1 MIGIKSHCL
10 LIYILHLNF
19 AGWWRTWGWEVP
31 RHASILG
38 WCSETV
44 TQRYG
49 WLFYLEVFWHCTCRY
64 GCHVKA
70 LSKLCVELWKLVL
83 DGQSLWVCWFIIFF
97 NVKYCLTVI
106 TLCNVTHVPA
116 DFQMRCPHGKK
127 TKVYKRAKLEK
138 FAHYLMKDGL
148 ISRLSVYEDRECK
161 QKFLSIYLSI
171 IHGS

>member
-1 MIGIKSHCL
+1 MCLYISYIWTLQDDEEHEVEKYLDMPPSWVDALKLSHRGMDDYFIWKC
-10 LIYILHLNF
+10 F
-19 AGWWRTWGWEVP
+19 G
-31 RHASILG
+31 
-38 WCSETV
+38 TV
-44 TQRYG
+44 
-49 WLFYLEVFWHCTCRY
+49 
-64 GCHVKA
+64 HVGMVVM
-70 LSKLCVELWKLVL
+70 SKLCVELWKLVL

-97 NVKYCLTVI
+97 NVKYCMTVI
-106 TLCNVTHVPA
+106 TLCTHVPA

-161 QKFLSIYLSI
+161 QKILSIYLSI